1 MSFINSSNGTNTTLV
16 ASARS
21 EPSIFENIFS
31 AYGNLTNK
39 PIALILFI
47 VGTLSLIAE
56 SNTQN
61 GPFELIIEALKAY
74 ISEDH
79 PAPLKSIVTLIIG
92 LLNFL
97 VLHKPTIFL
106 ILLIIVIPVTYPNV
120 SPITLGLLLL
130 YVIVTKSSTL
140 VIFFVI
146 QLTFVYF
153 FLTNHWNKIFIFLV
167 IVFLVFGVQ
176 SISIFFTKKE

>member
-1 MSFINSSNGTNTTLV
+1 MSFVNSANGSNTTLV
-16 ASARS
+16 TSVKS

-47 VGTLSLIAE
+47 VATLSLIAE

-74 ISEDH
+74 INEDH
-79 PAPLKSIVTLIIG
+79 AAPLKSIVTLIIG

-130 YVIVTKSSTL
+130 YVIVTKSSTM

-153 FLTNHWNKIFIFLV
+153 FLTNHWNKIFIFLI
-167 IVFLVFGVQ
+167 IVFLVFGVH
-176 SISIFFTKKE
+176 SISNFFTKKE